1 MENCINN
8 IIDNINNQTISTE
21 LIDLEISSL
30 YNIFNITKFSIN
42 FKNFKLLK
50 SLTSDRNKIK
60 NSKSRFKLLDIVEL
74 ISQ

>member
-1 MENCINN
+1 MEYCINH
-8 IIDNINNQTISTE
+8 IIDNINNQTISVE

-50 SLTSDRNKIK
+50 SLTSDKNKIK